1 MGNTPKQPRT
11 LMHLSNIVLASTSP
25 RRRALLQ
32 SYGVQFLSLAPDVI
46 EEPIPGES
54 ARDYVIRNGKL
65 KAQSVCNQFHEQCF
79 GKLVIASDT
88 VVVAPNGRILEKPG
102 TIDDAKAMMS
112 ELNGQTHEV
121 ISSIVIAYS
130 GRRPT
135 GSTDANDEAHQSHYI
150 VCTEAVST
158 QVTFGDLPEA
168 WIERYVATDEPYD
181 KAGGYG
187 IQEAAGA
194 FVRRIEGSY
203 SNVVGLPLYETFAI
217 LSDLDAVRHFY
228 GNKSRKDGMASLA
241 TLVAVSK
248 KKHISAIR
256 LAHLFGQR
264 AFGESYAQELESKRN
279 QLQDCTGIAWHFIGK
294 LQSNKLAQIA
304 RHADVVHSL
313 EDIEKVERLAA
324 ECQKI
329 GRKLQVYI
337 KAEVSPLTPAASGCS
352 WEKVQSIAERI
363 QSTHAAELQLC
374 GFMGMAPLGVG
385 EKETESLF
393 KDFMAQ
399 GMALWNQLGIK
410 DRSLS
415 FSLGMSA
422 DSHIAISAAQQLGL
436 EPPVLRLGS
445 AVFGDRGT

>member
-1 MGNTPKQPRT
+1 MKQPQS
-11 LMHLSNIVLASTSP
+11 LIDLSNIILASTSP

-32 SYGVQFLSLAPDVI
+32 NYGIEFLSLAPDVV

-54 ARDYVIRNGKL
+54 ARDYVVRNGKL
-65 KAQSVCNQFHEQCF
+65 KAQSVCLQYQEQCF
-79 GKLVIASDT
+79 GKLVLASDT
-88 VVVAPNGRILEKPG
+88 VVVAPNGRILEKPKS
-102 TIDDAKAMMS
+102 IDDAKAMMN

-130 GRRPT
+130 DGRPT
-135 GSTDANDEAHQSHYI
+135 GSIEADSESRQSHHF
-150 VCTEAVST
+150 VCTEAIST

-168 WIERYVATDEPYD
+168 WIEKYVATEEPYD

-194 FVRRIEGSY
+194 FVRRIDGSY

-228 GNKSRKDGMASLA
+228 GKCSDLNSSVNVSN
-241 TLVAVSK
+241 LVAVSK

-256 LAHLFGQR
+256 LAHHFGQR
-264 AFGESYAQELESKRN
+264 AFGESYAQELESKRS
-279 QLQDCTGIAWHFIGK
+279 QLHDCKGIAWHFIGK

-313 EDIEKVERLAA
+313 EDIEKLDRLAS

-329 GRKLQVYI
+329 GRKLHVYI
-337 KAEVSPLTPAASGCS
+337 KTQVSPLTPAASGCS
-352 WEKVQSIAERI
+352 WEQVQAIAERI
-363 QSTHAAELQLC
+363 QNTHASVVQLC

-393 KDFMAQ
+393 KDFMTQ
-399 GMALWNQLGIK
+399 GIALWKQLGVT
-410 DRSLS
+410 DRPLS

-422 DSHIAISAAQQLGL
+422 DSHIALSVARQLGL
-436 EPPVLRLGS
+436 QPPVLRLGS